1 MNPGSDA
8 AAVEVDALVPDRVG
22 VALAHVDAAR
32 DRVAGDGERGD
43 ARQARIHRV
52 HRPVG
57 QDHAPVT
64 IGHVTPAAEIERRI
78 GRLREGLVRAGLDA
92 AVIVQHADLAYFSGT
107 NQQAHLVVPA
117 RGEPRLLV
125 RRVLER
131 AQRESAVERIAPL
144 RSLGSLGD
152 ELAAA
157 GVGPGARVGFEL
169 DVLPARAYLGYVRRL
184 PGLELADCS
193 DVVRAGAGREVG
205 RGTSSRCAAA
215 CEQVRRGAEAV
226 PALIGAGVSEAD
238 VQLEVERVMRKAGHQ
253 GQLRF
258 RGFNQEMH
266 YGQILGGPSGAVPGY
281 SDSPLCGPGPNP
293 AIGKGPDGH
302 VLAPRRHR
310 DRRPGRRPR
319 RAGSPTRRA
328 PSRWGRRPPT
338 WPRPTRPPSPSC
350 ARSRSG
356 LRPGAV
362 PSALYAL
369 SEEMAAAAGLGEHF
383 MGAGA
388 ERVRFL
394 GHGVGMEIDELPI
407 LAPGFDEPLVEG
419 NVVAIE
425 PKFVFPGRGAVGIE
439 NMYAITATGLRDAH
453 HGVRGADR
461 P

>member
-1 MNPGSDA
+1 M
-8 AAVEVDALVPDRVG
+8 
-22 VALAHVDAAR
+22 
-32 DRVAGDGERGD
+32 
-43 ARQARIHRV
+43 
-52 HRPVG
+52 
-57 QDHAPVT
+57 
-64 IGHVTPAAEIERRI
+64 TPAAEIERRI
-78 GRLREGLVRAGLDA
+78 GRLREELARAGLDA

-131 AQRESAVERIAPL
+131 AQRESALERIAPL
-144 RSLGSLGD
+144 RSLGSLAA
-152 ELAAA
+152 ELDDM
-157 GVGPGARVGFEL
+157 GVGAGARVGFEL

-184 PGLELADCS
+184 PGLELHDCS
-193 DVVRAGAGREVG
+193 DAVRSVRAVKSAWDLERM
-205 RGTSSRCAAA
+205 AAA
-215 CEQVRRGAEAV
+215 SEQVRRGAEAV
-226 PALIGAGVSEAD
+226 PALIGPGVSEAV
-238 VQLEVERVMRKAGHQ
+238 VQLEVERVMRQAGHQ

-293 AIGKGPDGH
+293 AIGKGPNGH
-302 VLAPRRHR
+302 VLARGDIVIADLVGGHEGWLSDQTRTFAVGTPPA
-310 DRRPGRRPR
+310 DLAEAYATAVAIL
-319 RAGSPTRRA
+319 RAVEER
-328 PSRWGRRPPT
+328 
-338 WPRPTRPPSPSC
+338 
-350 ARSRSG
+350 

-362 PSALYAL
+362 PSALHAL
-369 SEEMAAAAGLGEHF
+369 AEGMAAAAGLGEHF

-439 NMYAITATGLRDAH
+439 NMYALTAWGHETFTTASEELIVRD
-453 HGVRGADR
+453 
-461 P
+461 

>member
-1 MNPGSDA
+1 
-8 AAVEVDALVPDRVG
+8 
-22 VALAHVDAAR
+22 
-32 DRVAGDGERGD
+32 
-43 ARQARIHRV
+43 
-52 HRPVG
+52 
-57 QDHAPVT
+57 
-64 IGHVTPAAEIERRI
+64 VTPAAEIERRMQ
-78 GRLREGLVRAGLDA
+78 RLREGLRGAGLDA

-117 RGEPRLLV
+117 DGEPRLLV

-131 AQRESAVERIAPL
+131 ARRESPLERVEPL
-144 RSLGSLGD
+144 RSLSSLAA
-152 ELAAA
+152 ELAAVGA
-157 GVGPGARVGFEL
+157 GEGARVGFEL
-169 DVLPARAYLGYVRRL
+169 DVLPARAYLDYGRRL
-184 PGLELADCS
+184 PGFDLGDCS
-193 DVVRAGAGREVG
+193 EIVRAVRAVKSAWDLEQM
-205 RGTSSRCAAA
+205 AAA

-226 PALIGAGVSEAD
+226 PELIGVGVNEAH

-293 AIGKGPDGH
+293 AVGKGPDGH
-302 VLAPRRHR
+302 VLARGDTVIADLVGGHEGWLSDQTRTFAVGPPAA
-310 DRRPGRRPR
+310 DMAAAYDAAVAIL
-319 RAGSPTRRA
+319 RAVEGA
-328 PSRWGRRPPT
+328 
-338 WPRPTRPPSPSC
+338 
-350 ARSRSG
+350 

-362 PSALYAL
+362 PSALYAAA
-369 SEEMAAAAGLGEHF
+369 EEMAAAAGLAEHF

-407 LAPGFDEPLVEG
+407 LAPGFDQPLEEG

-439 NMYAITATGLRDAH
+439 NMYAVTASGFETLTTAPEELIVRD
-453 HGVRGADR
+453 
-461 P
+461 

>member
-1 MNPGSDA
+1 
-8 AAVEVDALVPDRVG
+8 
-22 VALAHVDAAR
+22 
-32 DRVAGDGERGD
+32 
-43 ARQARIHRV
+43 
-52 HRPVG
+52 
-57 QDHAPVT
+57 
-64 IGHVTPAAEIERRI
+64 VTPAAEIERRI

-117 RGEPRLLV
+117 RGDPVLLV

-131 AQRESAVERIAPL
+131 AQRESGIGRIAPL
-144 RSLGSLGD
+144 RSLGSLAD

-157 GVGPGARVGFEL
+157 GVEAGAKVGFEL
-169 DVLPARAYLGYVRRL
+169 DVLPARAYLGYARRL

-193 DVVRAGAGREVG
+193 DVVRAVRAVKSPWDLGRM
-205 RGTSSRCAAA
+205 AAA

-281 SDSPLCGPGPNP
+281 SDSPLCGPGPNA

-302 VLAPRRHR
+302 VLAPGDTVIADLVGGHEGWLSDQTRTFAVGTPPA
-310 DRRPGRRPR
+310 DMVAAYDTAVAIL
-319 RAGSPTRRA
+319 RAVEER
-328 PSRWGRRPPT
+328 
-338 WPRPTRPPSPSC
+338 
-350 ARSRSG
+350 
-356 LRPGAV
+356 LRPGAL
-362 PSALYAL
+362 PSALYDLAEGL
-369 SEEMAAAAGLGEHF
+369 AVAAGLGEHF

-439 NMYAITATGLRDAH
+439 NMYALTAYGHETMTTAPEELI
-453 HGVRGADR
+453 VR
-461 P
+461 

>member
-1 MNPGSDA
+1 M
-8 AAVEVDALVPDRVG
+8 
-22 VALAHVDAAR
+22 
-32 DRVAGDGERGD
+32 
-43 ARQARIHRV
+43 
-52 HRPVG
+52 
-57 QDHAPVT
+57 
-64 IGHVTPAAEIERRI
+64 TPAAEIERRI
-78 GRLREGLVRAGLDA
+78 GRLREELARAGLDA

-107 NQQAHLVVPA
+107 TQQAHLVVPA
-117 RGEPRLLV
+117 HGEPRLLV

-131 AQRESAVERIAPL
+131 AQRESAIERIEPL
-144 RSLGSLGD
+144 RSLGSLAA
-152 ELAAA
+152 ELADM
-157 GVGPGARVGFEL
+157 GVGAGARVGLEL

-184 PGLELADCS
+184 PGLELDDCS
-193 DVVRAGAGREVG
+193 DAVRSVRAIKSAWDLERM
-205 RGTSSRCAAA
+205 AAA
-215 CEQVRRGAEAV
+215 SEQVRRGAEAV
-226 PALIGAGVSEAD
+226 PALIGPGVSEAS

-302 VLAPRRHR
+302 VLARGDMVIADLVGGHEGWLSDQTRTFAVGTPPA
-310 DRRPGRRPR
+310 DLAAAYEAAVAIL
-319 RAGSPTRRA
+319 RAVEER
-328 PSRWGRRPPT
+328 
-338 WPRPTRPPSPSC
+338 
-350 ARSRSG
+350 

-369 SEEMAAAAGLGEHF
+369 SEEMAVAAGLGEHF

-425 PKFVFPGRGAVGIE
+425 PKLVFPGRGAVGIE
-439 NMYAITATGLRDAH
+439 NMYALTASGSETLTTASEELIVRD
-453 HGVRGADR
+453 
-461 P
+461 

>member
-1 MNPGSDA
+1 
-8 AAVEVDALVPDRVG
+8 
-22 VALAHVDAAR
+22 
-32 DRVAGDGERGD
+32 
-43 ARQARIHRV
+43 
-52 HRPVG
+52 
-57 QDHAPVT
+57 
-64 IGHVTPAAEIERRI
+64 VTPAAEIERRI
-78 GRLREGLVRAGLDA
+78 GRLREELARAGLDA

-117 RGEPRLLV
+117 HGQPRLLV

-131 AQRESAVERIAPL
+131 AQRESPIERIEPL
-144 RSLGSLGD
+144 RSLGSLAA
-152 ELAAA
+152 ELADM
-157 GVGPGARVGFEL
+157 GVGAGARVGLEL
-169 DVLPARAYLGYVRRL
+169 DVLPARAYLNYGRRL
-184 PGLELADCS
+184 PGFELGDCS
-193 DVVRAGAGREVG
+193 EVVRTVRAVKSAWDLEQM
-205 RGTSSRCAAA
+205 AAA

-226 PALIGAGVSEAD
+226 PELIGAGVNESH

-293 AIGKGPDGH
+293 AIGKGPNGH
-302 VLAPRRHR
+302 VLARGDMVIADLVGGHEGWLSDQTRTFAVGTPPA
-310 DRRPGRRPR
+310 DLAAAYTTAVTIL
-319 RAGSPTRRA
+319 RAVEER
-328 PSRWGRRPPT
+328 
-338 WPRPTRPPSPSC
+338 
-350 ARSRSG
+350 

-369 SEEMAAAAGLGEHF
+369 SEEMAVAAGLGEHF

-439 NMYAITATGLRDAH
+439 NMYALTGSGSETLTTASEELIVRD
-453 HGVRGADR
+453 
-461 P
+461 